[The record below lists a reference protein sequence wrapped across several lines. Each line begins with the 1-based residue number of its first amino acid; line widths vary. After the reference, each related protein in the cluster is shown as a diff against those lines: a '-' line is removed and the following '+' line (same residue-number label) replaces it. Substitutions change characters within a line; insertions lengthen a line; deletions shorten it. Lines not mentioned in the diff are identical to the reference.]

1 MINMGEN
8 NNGTTTVNEVDLEK
22 NNNLPEIIVNPEAY
36 KVALRQ
42 MPEVQAL
49 TSEIEIQN
57 TNSILMFGQKPSE
70 NISRVSDEL
79 LKSMKAVKAEE
90 VSEMLVHLTKIMD
103 KFDIQELTEPNAKP
117 SVFAKIFKSMQ
128 NSIEKLFEK
137 YDDMGKEVD
146 AIYVTLKKFE
156 TDIQKSN
163 ADLKKL
169 MDGNIEFF
177 QQLEKYVVAGEIAL
191 EEIEDYKQQYS
202 NNDSISPE
210 ERQMMVQK
218 LDMAKEMLSQRI
230 YDLRIAENVA
240 LQTCP
245 MINTMQMS
253 NFNLMRKINSS
264 FIITLPIFKQCL
276 AQAVILKRQE
286 VQAKSIKQ
294 LDDKTNE
301 LLLRNAELNATQSV
315 NIAKMASGSSIQIET
330 LEKTYET
337 IKNGIEETK
346 AIQAQARAEREQNS
360 VKLESL
366 KGDIK
371 KQLH

>member
-1 MINMGEN
+1 MINIGEN
-8 NNGTTTVNEVDLEK
+8 NNATTTNEMDLEK
-22 NNNLPEIIVNPEAY
+22 NNLPEIIVNPDAY

-79 LKSMKAVKAEE
+79 LKSMKSVKSEE
-90 VSEMLVHLTKIMD
+90 VGEMLVHLTKIMD
-103 KFDIQELTEPNAKP
+103 KFDVQELKNPNAKQG
-117 SVFAKIFKSMQ
+117 VIAKIFKSMQ

-137 YDDMGKEVD
+137 YDDMGKEVE

-156 TDIQKSN
+156 VDIQKSN

-177 QQLEKYVVAGEIAL
+177 QQLEKYVVAGEMAL
-191 EEIEDYKQQYS
+191 DEIEEYKLQYA

-210 ERQMMVQK
+210 EKQMMVQK

-286 VQAKSIKQ
+286 IQAKSIKQ

-301 LLLRNAELNATQSV
+301 LLLRNAELTASQSV

-360 VKLESL
+360 AKLENL
-366 KGDIK
+366 KFDIK